1 MTDDRSLRSMH
12 ARIAALTRA
21 ARTDGREISAPA
33 RSAFMKRFE
42 TRHEC
47 KLCGVVEIDQT
58 LPPAQCA
65 RAVQAAITAHFTR
78 LAARPRIARMRAA
91 QLYQSAAQAEAE
103 LDEELAGLDRAA
115 S

>member
-1 MTDDRSLRSMH
+1 MH

-21 ARTDGREISAPA
+21 ATMDGSEISAPA
-33 RSAFMKRFE
+33 RAAFMERFK

-58 LPPAQCA
+58 LPPKQRA

-78 LAARPRIARMRAA
+78 LAARPRIARMRAR
-91 QLYQSAAQAEAE
+91 QLYRSAQQAEAE
-103 LDEELAGLDRAA
+103 LDQELADLDTAA